1 MVRRLLMKR
10 LNQSRR
16 GVPGVCGGPVR
27 IRITRKPL
35 EREVDGIS
43 LDRMLPGV
51 VREVSPTM
59 AAWLIAEGYA
69 QPEMRRDPRDEAQE
83 FSGLKIPRAIASDR
97 RRRRST
103 DR

>member
-1 MVRRLLMKR
+1 MLMQC

-16 GVPGVCGGPVR
+16 GIPGVCGGPVR
-27 IRITRKPL
+27 IRITKKPL

-43 LDRMLPGV
+43 LDRMLPGIA
-51 VREVSPTM
+51 REVSPNM

-69 QPEMRRDPRDEAQE
+69 QPEMRRDPPDEAQE
-83 FSGLKIPRAIASDR
+83 FSGLRIPRAMASDR